1 MKTKWMKS
9 TGPQQKICARIRQ
22 TGRIGRR
29 KDEVRLKEKSMEHMA
44 NLSKITILGCGSSPK
59 RVRQ

>member
-1 MKTKWMKS
+1 MKS